1 MFTFVAGGTTPQNTE
16 LQRKLQENIKKGKEA
31 LSKTRNKVNSIL
43 LFPLLLGACCDTRLV
58 LYLELPSRYIRYCK

>member
-31 LSKTRNKVNSIL
+31 LSKTRNKVYESLFLFL
-43 LFPLLLGACCDTRLV
+43 LRINIGA
-58 LYLELPSRYIRYCK
+58 I